1 MKYDCVFDEAL
12 DDGAGE
18 SLEGAGGAGLDSF
31 SVVLWM
37 YFSKSVC
44 SSLLEPFA
52 SGFGATGSGI
62 GSATAMAAGGSV
74 SASSA
79 TGCASDG
86 SDGRRGLG
94 GGSDSDGS
102 DGTDTGTCAVDSG
115 SCTGSS
121 INESPKRPDVL
132 LCSLL
137 RIF

>member
-18 SLEGAGGAGLDSF
+18 CLEGAGGAGFVSF
-31 SVVLWM
+31 SLVLWM

-52 SGFGATGSGI
+52 SGSGATDSGR
-62 GSATAMAAGGSV
+62 GAATAMAAGGSC

-79 TGCASDG
+79 TDRSVSSDG
-86 SDGRRGLG
+86 SDGAGGRRGLG
-94 GGSDSDGS
+94 GGSDSAGS
-102 DGTDTGTCAVDSG
+102 ENTASVDSG

-121 INESPKRPDVL
+121 IKESPKLDVL
-132 LCSLL
+132 FFPLL
-137 RIF
+137 